1 MRTWNTNTP
10 SWSGVITE
18 FNAKFSWNH
27 RHYHPPPSQA
37 ETLLGVE
44 SVPHFGYVFYI
55 LTQRDSVWGHFM
67 DEETEAERKQITHLS
82 KVKQEVG
89 PEFEL

>member
-1 MRTWNTNTP
+1 M
-10 SWSGVITE
+10 
-18 FNAKFSWNH
+18 
-27 RHYHPPPSQA
+27 
-37 ETLLGVE
+37 E